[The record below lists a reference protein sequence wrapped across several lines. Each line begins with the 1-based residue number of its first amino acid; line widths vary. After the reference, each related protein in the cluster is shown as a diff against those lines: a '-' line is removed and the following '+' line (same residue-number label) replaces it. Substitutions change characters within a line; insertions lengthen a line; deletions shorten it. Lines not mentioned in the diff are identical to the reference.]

1 MPRPSILSPLLPVV
15 TLLAA
20 IAPTSAALAD
30 ETTTTTTTT
39 TTAPAP
45 APAPAK
51 SVETVETVVH
61 DDDDDDDDGH
71 HHGHHGHHH
80 HDGQS
85 TRWFGLSFGA
95 VSTPLRPGGQVA
107 QSRRVTSNPFRACL
121 DPGGEKYCSAVRG
134 FDVRLQMYR
143 TKGAWDYPRFV
154 GYFRT
159 GYQAG
164 FASFDAQGRED
175 GRGGY
180 ARGEARSLS
189 YQAVPLFFGGS
200 IYAFKK
206 FPVRP
211 YAGMGAGFDILRL
224 RYTRH
229 QDRALLDASARI
241 GFELHAGIE
250 ARISN
255 VVALSAEVTQLWSAR
270 RRISGVPDF
279 SNEGLTVMAGVAISI
294 PTRQDIRH
302 RHHHVHRRTTV
313 RTEAPPAPAPAAAPI
328 LVVPPPAPVV
338 VAPAP
343 APVLVA
349 PAPAPAPVIVA
360 PAPAPAP
367 VIVAPAPTPVIVA
380 PAPAPVVAPGP
391 SAVAPG

>member
-1 MPRPSILSPLLPVV
+1 MIRPTTLP
-15 TLLAA
+15 LAA
-20 IAPTSAALAD
+20 LLVTTAAAPAARAAEGPTAPPAPT
-30 ETTTTTTTT
+30 
-39 TTAPAP
+39 APSGGSG
-45 APAPAK
+45 K
-51 SVETVETVVH
+51 TVETVETVVH
-61 DDDDDDDDGH
+61 EHDDDDADDRD
-71 HHGHHGHHH
+71 HHGHHH
-80 HDGQS
+80 GGG
-85 TRWFGLSFGA
+85 TTWFGLAFGA
-95 VSTPLRPGGQVA
+95 VATPLGPGGHVEQN
-107 QSRRVTSNPFRACL
+107 RRVTSNPFRACL
-121 DPGGEKYCSAVRG
+121 DPGGEKHCSAVRG

-143 TKGAWDYPRFV
+143 TRGAWEYPRVV

-164 FASFDAQGRED
+164 FAAFDPEERPGS
-175 GRGGY
+175 RGGY

-229 QDRALLDASARI
+229 EDRALLDASARI

-270 RRISGVPDF
+270 RKLAGVPDF

-294 PTRQDIRH
+294 PTKQDLRR

-313 RTEAPPAPAPAAAPI
+313 RTETAPAPAPAPAPI
-328 LVVPPPAPVV
+328 LVVPTPAPAPVV

-343 APVLVA
+343 APVV
-349 PAPAPAPVIVA
+349 
-360 PAPAPAP
+360 
-367 VIVAPAPTPVIVA
+367 VA
-380 PAPAPVVAPGP
+380 PAPAPVVVAPAPAPVVVAPAPVVVAPAPVVVAPAPAPVVTPAPAPGP